1 MPEGLDLLTHVPL
14 QSIKD
19 ILIIAGARK
28 NNYAPT
34 HGLPLNLKPIIFNDR
49 IREQLLTHLSYA
61 GLSCFLGD
69 GFNCEFE
76 IFPHPDILHFTIAAS
91 VQ

>member
-1 MPEGLDLLTHVPL
+1 MAHQIILMPEELNLLTHVPL

-19 ILIIAGARK
+19 VLVIAGARK

-49 IREQLLTHLSYA
+49 IREQLRTHLADA
-61 GLSCFLGD
+61 GLGSFM
-69 GFNCEFE
+69 
-76 IFPHPDILHFTIAAS
+76 
-91 VQ
+91 